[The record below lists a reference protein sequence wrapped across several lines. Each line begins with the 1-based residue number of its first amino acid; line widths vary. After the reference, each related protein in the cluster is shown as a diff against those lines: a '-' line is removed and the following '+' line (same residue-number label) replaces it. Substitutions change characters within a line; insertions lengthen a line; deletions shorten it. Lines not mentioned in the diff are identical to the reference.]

1 MSDELIDRVLRKLMQ
16 MADKVATDPEWTNE
30 DVRKGVKLGINLA
43 TNAVMREAGK
53 ERS

>member
-16 MADKVATDPEWTNE
+16 MADKVATDPEWTN
-30 DVRKGVKLGINLA
+30 
-43 TNAVMREAGK
+43 AVMREAGK